1 MGSYKQLLVLL
12 LGIVEAYWSKLY
24 EHKKERKDKRYKT
37 NIFELNLEGTVT
49 QNEKAQRKLKFTLK
63 NES

>member
-12 LGIVEAYWSKLY
+12 LGIVEAYWPKLY
-24 EHKKERKDKRYKT
+24 EHKKERKDKRM
-37 NIFELNLEGTVT
+37 NIFELYLEGTVT
-49 QNEKAQRKLKFTLK
+49 QNEKAQRKLKLSLK